1 MSEGLRA
8 ASSSVAVEMQAHIDP
23 AAILQIKHQSTKD
36 SVELVFREL
45 GYKVKVASPST
56 KKCPP
61 FSNTPDWQMKA
72 ILKGV
77 TGAIKPGRLT
87 CILGASG
94 AGKTSLLNI
103 LSGSLINGDLSGQLV
118 RAGVPLRALSAAFS
132 R

>member
-1 MSEGLRA
+1 
-8 ASSSVAVEMQAHIDP
+8 MQQQRRVCARDP
-23 AAILQIKHQSTKD
+23 AAILQIKHQLTKD

-61 FSNTPDWQMKA
+61 FSNTPDCQMKA
-72 ILKGV
+72 ILRGV

-118 RAGVPLRALSAAFS
+118 RAGVPFSAAFS